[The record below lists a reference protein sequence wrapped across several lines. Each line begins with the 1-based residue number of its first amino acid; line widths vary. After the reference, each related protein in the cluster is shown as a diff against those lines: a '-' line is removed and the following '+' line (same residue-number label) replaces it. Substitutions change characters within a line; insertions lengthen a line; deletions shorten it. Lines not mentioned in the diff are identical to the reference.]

1 MRHSSCLSPSSA
13 DFDALGPARVAVI
26 GTMQRPH
33 CEHRHEAHQEKRIVV
48 QFPCLDGGF
57 VATLLC
63 VGKSGTNDP
72 TLASFPFVIA
82 VNAAAAGHQAE
93 IALLG
98 EAAYL
103 MKAAVR
109 DNVHGVGFPPLR
121 DLFAEAVRQN
131 IPIHV

>member
-1 MRHSSCLSPSSA
+1 MA
-13 DFDALGPARVAVI
+13 
-26 GTMQRPH
+26 
-33 CEHRHEAHQEKRIVV
+33 K
-48 QFPCLDGGF
+48 
-57 VATLLC
+57 LLC

-82 VNAAAAGHQAE
+82 VNAAAAGHTAE

-103 MKAAVR
+103 VKDEII

-121 DLFAEAVRQN
+121 ELFDEAVRQN
-131 IPIHV
+131 IPIHL

>member
-1 MRHSSCLSPSSA
+1 MA
-13 DFDALGPARVAVI
+13 
-26 GTMQRPH
+26 M
-33 CEHRHEAHQEKRIVV
+33 
-48 QFPCLDGGF
+48 
-57 VATLLC
+57 LLC
-63 VGKSGTNDP
+63 VGKSGSNDP

-82 VNAAAAGHQAE
+82 VNAAASGHKAE

-109 DNVHGVGFPPLR
+109 DNIQGVGFPPLR
-121 DLFAEAVRQN
+121 ELYAEAVRQK